1 MFVPCDGG
9 GLDFEGFT
17 LLMPAVS
24 VGNVGQLAVDLV
36 ISTLRMP
43 KVGYFYTDCLVPMV
57 GNNPYATTKENSME
71 LSINAEVY
79 SLPSKKLVV
88 LQIRSPFIKN
98 KYRPFCQTLL
108 SWVESSKCAR
118 VILLSSSHAYQRD
131 DEQLLGT
138 PLRYLLTP
146 ALEKTVEGHIQELKW
161 KEMEKVAA
169 YPGISDAEKVLH
181 IPGGGITKLLF
192 TESCSKG
199 IHMAVLLKF
208 CSEGD
213 NIPDAFGLV
222 NYLNEWLQLIKIR
235 VSAVCFRAFIFYYQ
249 LFSFSVLAGFALA
262 CGHQE
267 QSKRKICFG

>member
-1 MFVPCDGG
+1 MFVPCGRPGG
-9 GLDFEGFT
+9 SAGPGLEGCT
-17 LLMPAVS
+17 LLLPAVS
-24 VGNVGQLAVDLV
+24 VGNVGQLAIDLV
-36 ISTLRMP
+36 ISTLDMT

-57 GNNPYATTKENSME
+57 GNNPYATAEENSTE

-98 KYRPFCQTLL
+98 KYRPFCETLL
-108 SWVESSKCAR
+108 SWVKGSRCAR
-118 VILLSSSHAYQRD
+118 VVVLSSSHAYQRD

-146 ALEKTVEGHIQELKW
+146 DLEKAVGGLMQELNW

-169 YPGISDAEKVLH
+169 YPGISDTDKVLH

-192 TESCSKG
+192 TESCLKG
-199 IHMAVLLKF
+199 IQMAVLLKF

-213 NIPDAFGLV
+213 NIPDAFVLA
-222 NYLNEWLQLIKIR
+222 NYLNEWLQLVKSEVNSSSQWKIPSSWR
-235 VSAVCFRAFIFYYQ
+235 L
-249 LFSFSVLAGFALA
+249 LFGNGLPPAL
-262 CGHQE
+262 
-267 QSKRKICFG
+267 F

>member
-1 MFVPCDGG
+1 MFVPCDRGEG
-9 GLDFEGFT
+9 SASSDFKGFT

-24 VGNVGQLAVDLV
+24 VGNVGQLAIDLV
-36 ISTLRMP
+36 ISTLDMT

-57 GNNPYATTKENSME
+57 GNNPYATAEENSVE

-108 SWVESSKCAR
+108 SWVKSSKCAR
-118 VILLSSSHAYQRD
+118 VVVLSSSHAYQRN

-146 ALEKTVEGHIQELKW
+146 DLEKAVGGVMQELNW

-169 YPGISDAEKVLH
+169 YPGINDREVLH

-192 TESCSKG
+192 TESCSNG
-199 IHMAVLLKF
+199 IQMAVLLKF

-213 NIPDAFGLV
+213 NIPDAFALV
-222 NYLNEWLQLIKIR
+222 DYLNEWLQLIKSKSNNLTDMCSQWKIPSSWR
-235 VSAVCFRAFIFYYQ
+235 L
-249 LFSFSVLAGFALA
+249 LFGNGLPPAL
-262 CGHQE
+262 
-267 QSKRKICFG
+267 F

>member
-1 MFVPCDGG
+1 CPIPAGS
-9 GLDFEGFT
+9 T
-17 LLMPAVS
+17 PAVS

-57 GNNPYATTKENSME
+57 GNNPYATTKENSVE
-71 LSINAEVY
+71 LSINAEG
-79 SLPSKKLVV
+79 
-88 LQIRSPFIKN
+88 
-98 KYRPFCQTLL
+98 YRPFCQTLL

-146 ALEKTVEGHIQELKW
+146 ALKKAAEGHIQELKW

-169 YPGISDAEKVLH
+169 YPGISDTEKVLH

-192 TESCSKG
+192 IESKCISSAKG
-199 IHMAVLLKF
+199 ICF
-208 CSEGD
+208 
-213 NIPDAFGLV
+213 
-222 NYLNEWLQLIKIR
+222 
-235 VSAVCFRAFIFYYQ
+235 VSARWKISFGVFG
-249 LFSFSVLAGFALA
+249 FSCVVFFSP
-262 CGHQE
+262 
-267 QSKRKICFG
+267 

>member
-1 MFVPCDGG
+1 MFVPCDRGG
-9 GLDFEGFT
+9 GSASTDFTGFT

-24 VGNVGQLAVDLV
+24 VGNVGQLAIDLV
-36 ISTLRMP
+36 ISTLDMT
-43 KVGYFYTDCLVPMV
+43 KIGYFYTDCLVPMV
-57 GNNPYATTKENSME
+57 GNNPYATSEENSKE

-98 KYRPFCQTLL
+98 KYRPFCDTLL
-108 SWVESSKCAR
+108 SWVKSNNCAR
-118 VILLSSSHAYQRD
+118 VVVLSSSHAYQCD

-146 ALEKTVEGHIQELKW
+146 DLEKVVGGPIQELKW

-169 YPGISDAEKVLH
+169 YPGVNDTEKVLH

-199 IHMAVLLKF
+199 IQMAVLLKF

-213 NIPDAFGLV
+213 NIPDAFALV
-222 NYLNEWLQLIKIR
+222 NYLNEWLQLIKSESNNSTDTFSQWKAPSSWR
-235 VSAVCFRAFIFYYQ
+235 L
-249 LFSFSVLAGFALA
+249 LFGSGLPPAL
-262 CGHQE
+262 
-267 QSKRKICFG
+267 F

>member
-1 MFVPCDGG
+1 MFVPCDRGG
-9 GLDFEGFT
+9 GSAGPDFKGFT

-24 VGNVGQLAVDLV
+24 VGNVGQLAIDLV
-36 ISTLRMP
+36 ISTLKMT

-57 GNNPYATTKENSME
+57 GNNPYATTKENSKE

-98 KYRPFCQTLL
+98 KYRPFCQALL
-108 SWVESSKCAR
+108 SWVKSSKCAR
-118 VILLSSSHAYQRD
+118 LILLSSSHAYQRD

-146 ALEKTVEGHIQELKW
+146 DLEKAVGGLMQELNW

-169 YPGISDAEKVLH
+169 YPGINDTEKVLH

-192 TESCSKG
+192 TESCSDG
-199 IHMAVLLKF
+199 VQMAVLLKF

-213 NIPDAFGLV
+213 NIPDAFALV
-222 NYLNEWLQLIKIR
+222 NYLNEWLNLIKSKSYDCTDT
-235 VSAVCFRAFIFYYQ
+235 SAQWKIPTSWRL
-249 LFSFSVLAGFALA
+249 LFGNGLPPAL
-262 CGHQE
+262 
-267 QSKRKICFG
+267 F

>member
-1 MFVPCDGG
+1 CPIPAGS
-9 GLDFEGFT
+9 T
-17 LLMPAVS
+17 PAVS

-57 GNNPYATTKENSME
+57 GNNPYATTKENSVE
-71 LSINAEVY
+71 LSINAEG
-79 SLPSKKLVV
+79 
-88 LQIRSPFIKN
+88 
-98 KYRPFCQTLL
+98 YRPFCQTLL

-146 ALEKTVEGHIQELKW
+146 ALKKAAEGHIQELKW

-169 YPGISDAEKVLH
+169 YPGISDTEKVLH

-192 TESCSKG
+192 IESCSKG

-235 VSAVCFRAFIFYYQ
+235 VSAVCLRAFIFYISYFHFPYW
-249 LFSFSVLAGFALA
+249 LASLWPAVTKSRPNVRYVFIKIVLGSFPPKKQTLGRGGGNCV
-262 CGHQE
+262 
-267 QSKRKICFG
+267 KILSA